1 MIVLDVVGRPT
12 PQGSKQIFHGR
23 LVEAQSVNLKKWRAA
38 IEEACQPYANEDIYL
53 GPIRLEVDFFMERP
67 KSVRPSDRALPI
79 VAPDL
84 DKLVRAVGDGV
95 GQSGYIW
102 GDDSQIV
109 EIVAR
114 KFYADDRPTGA
125 IIRISH
131 V

>member
-1 MIVLDVVGRPT
+1 
-12 PQGSKQIFHGR
+12 
-23 LVEAQSVNLKKWRAA
+23 
-38 IEEACQPYANEDIYL
+38 
-53 GPIRLEVDFFMERP
+53 MERP
-67 KSVRPSDRALPI
+67 KSVRQKDRALPI

-125 IIRISH
+125 IIKITNL
-131 V
+131 

>member
-1 MIVLDVVGRPT
+1 
-12 PQGSKQIFHGR
+12 
-23 LVEAQSVNLKKWRAA
+23 
-38 IEEACQPYANEDIYL
+38 
-53 GPIRLEVDFFMERP
+53 MERP
-67 KSVRPSDRALPI
+67 KSVRQKDRALPI

-95 GQSGYIW
+95 GQSGFIW

-125 IIRISH
+125 IIRISQI
-131 V
+131 